1 MTKALLQD
9 WYLKRRKYRDQ
20 GVGVDDYAVFVR
32 DVIESYL
39 LWKR

>member
-1 MTKALLQD
+1 MIKALLQD

-20 GVGVDDYAVFVR
+20 SVAVDDYAAFVR

-39 LWKR
+39 LGER